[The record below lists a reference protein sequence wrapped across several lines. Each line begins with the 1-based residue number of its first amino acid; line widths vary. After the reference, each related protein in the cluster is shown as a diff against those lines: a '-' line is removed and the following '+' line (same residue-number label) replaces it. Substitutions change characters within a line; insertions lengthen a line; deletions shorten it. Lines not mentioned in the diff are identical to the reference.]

1 MWWWCVVGWGVCFV
15 WGRVGRCVRELCA
28 SRRDLSAISTRSRR
42 DLKMISVHLGAISV
56 HLDVL
61 EVLLGDLELLV
72 LVLAHLWG

>member
-1 MWWWCVVGWGVCFV
+1 MVGWGVWV
-15 WGRVGRCVRELCA
+15 VLGRVGRCARELCA

-61 EVLLGDLELLV
+61 EILLGDLELLV
-72 LVLAHLWG
+72 LVLAHLQAVRGRG